1 MQDGKNFRIA
11 IRMPEVFYVLR
22 NHESKEPDR
31 FEVESELIKRHLS
44 AEEVPVSSEVQLGRE
59 QIDTLCRI
67 LNSKFTTETK
77 NISSFKNYI
86 FNLESSSRISSLLE
100 VKKYLQEMRKLEK
113 TYKGDNLSSFFLNHW
128 YEKGEDFY
136 FILKSIDLTGIRVV
150 QDSSLRENL
159 TDEQKIEIFLETY

>member
-31 FEVESELIKRHLS
+31 FEVESELIKIHLLD
-44 AEEVPVSSEVQLGRE
+44 EEVPVSSEVQLGRE
-59 QIDTLCRI
+59 QIEALCKI

-86 FNLESSSRISSLLE
+86 FNLESSSRKASLLE
-100 VKKYLQEMRKLEK
+100 VTKYLQEMRKLEK

-128 YEKGEDFY
+128 CEKGEDFY
-136 FILKSIDLTGIRVV
+136 FILKSIELIGVRVV
-150 QDSSLRENL
+150 QDSSLRKNL
-159 TDEQKIEIFLETY
+159 TDKQKINIFLETY

>member
-31 FEVESELIKRHLS
+31 FEVESELIKIHLLD
-44 AEEVPVSSEVQLGRE
+44 EEVPVSSEVQLGRE
-59 QIDTLCRI
+59 QIDALCKI

-86 FNLESSSRISSLLE
+86 FNLESSSRKASLLE
-100 VKKYLQEMRKLEK
+100 VTKYLHEMRKLEK
-113 TYKGDNLSSFFLNHW
+113 TYRGDNLSSFFLNHW
-128 YEKGEDFY
+128 CEKGEDFY
-136 FILKSIDLTGIRVV
+136 FILKSIDLIGVRVV
-150 QDSSLRENL
+150 QDSSFRKNL
-159 TDEQKIEIFLETY
+159 TDKQKINIFLETY

>member
-31 FEVESELIKRHLS
+31 FEVESELIKIHLS
-44 AEEVPVSSEVQLGRE
+44 DEVVPVSSEVQLGRE

-86 FNLESSSRISSLLE
+86 FNLESSSRKSSLLE
-100 VKKYLQEMRKLEK
+100 VKKYLQEMRKLE
-113 TYKGDNLSSFFLNHW
+113 
-128 YEKGEDFY
+128 
-136 FILKSIDLTGIRVV
+136 
-150 QDSSLRENL
+150 
-159 TDEQKIEIFLETY
+159 

>member
-1 MQDGKNFRIA
+1 MQNGKNFRIA

-67 LNSKFTTETK
+67 LNSKFNTETK

-86 FNLESSSRISSLLE
+86 LNLESSSRKSSLLE

-113 TYKGDNLSSFFLNHW
+113 TYKGDNFSCFFLKHW

>member
-31 FEVESELIKRHLS
+31 FEVESELIKIHLS
-44 AEEVPVSSEVQLGRE
+44 DEVVPVSSEVQLGRE

-86 FNLESSSRISSLLE
+86 FNLESSSRKSSLLE

-113 TYKGDNLSSFFLNHW
+113 TYKGDNLYSFFLNHW

-159 TDEQKIEIFLETY
+159 TDEQKIDIFLETY

>member
-31 FEVESELIKRHLS
+31 FEVESELIKIHLLD
-44 AEEVPVSSEVQLGRE
+44 EEVPVSSEVQLGRE
-59 QIDTLCRI
+59 QIDALCKI

-86 FNLESSSRISSLLE
+86 FNLESSSRKASLLE
-100 VKKYLQEMRKLEK
+100 VTKYLQEMRKLEN
-113 TYKGDNLSSFFLNHW
+113 TYRGDNLSSFFLNHW
-128 YEKGEDFY
+128 CEKGEDFY
-136 FILKSIDLTGIRVV
+136 FILKSIDLIGVRVV
-150 QDSSLRENL
+150 QDSSLRKNL
-159 TDEQKIEIFLETY
+159 TDKQKINIFLETY

>member
-1 MQDGKNFRIA
+1 MQDGINFRIA

-31 FEVESELIKRHLS
+31 FEVESELIKIHLS
-44 AEEVPVSSEVQLGRE
+44 DEVVPVSSEVQLGRE

-86 FNLESSSRISSLLE
+86 FYLESSSRTVS
-100 VKKYLQEMRKLEK
+100 Y
-113 TYKGDNLSSFFLNHW
+113 TH
-128 YEKGEDFY
+128 
-136 FILKSIDLTGIRVV
+136 LTLPTTPYV
-150 QDSSLRENL
+150 
-159 TDEQKIEIFLETY
+159 

>member
-31 FEVESELIKRHLS
+31 FEVESELIKTHLS
-44 AEEVPVSSEVQLGRE
+44 DEVIPVSSEIQLGRD
-59 QIDTLCRI
+59 QIDNLCRI

-86 FNLESSSRISSLLE
+86 FNLESSSRESSLLE
-100 VKKYLQEMRKLEK
+100 VKKYLREMRKLEK

-136 FILKSIDLTGIRVV
+136 FILKSIDLAGVRVV
-150 QDSSLRENL
+150 QDSSLRESL
-159 TDEQKIEIFLETY
+159 TDEQKIDIFVETY

>member
-31 FEVESELIKRHLS
+31 FEVESELIKIHLS
-44 AEEVPVSSEVQLGRE
+44 DEVVPVSSEVQLGRE

-86 FNLESSSRISSLLE
+86 FNLKSSSRESSLLE

-159 TDEQKIEIFLETY
+159 TDEQKIDIFLETY

>member
-31 FEVESELIKRHLS
+31 FEVESELIKIHLS
-44 AEEVPVSSEVQLGRE
+44 DEVPPVSSEVQLGRE

-86 FNLESSSRISSLLE
+86 FNLKSSSRESSLLE

-136 FILKSIDLTGIRVV
+136 FILKSIDLAGVRVV

-159 TDEQKIEIFLETY
+159 TDEQKIDIFLETY